1 MKRAKQTQKIVDC
14 VNEYLRNNHVKT
26 ESDPV
31 FVVMNIALI
40 EANVYQG
47 YNYFTTDGRL
57 SGGENEKFDHLR
69 FY

>member
-1 MKRAKQTQKIVDC
+1 MKRTKQAQAIVNS

-31 FVVMNIALI
+31 FVVMSHALI
-40 EANVYQG
+40 EAKCYQG
-47 YNYFTTDGRL
+47 FNYFTTDGRL

>member
-47 YNYFTTDGRL
+47 YNYFTAEGCL